1 MGKLRKLSLFYRLL
15 LWLITSIIKI
25 GEVVRKVIDFSISP
39 LVLLLN
45 LLFKFFSKIKI
56 EKSFEYKSNIYKWRV
71 KEKSLNILYIFFQSI
86 IYVFKFFLN
95 FLVQVLYLFYRLLK
109 FIFVSIPKFIVHHI
123 SLKIRYFIF
132 GFSICLIVIIINQAY
147 IFVKELP
154 SPREI
159 GKSNYSLST
168 HLFDRKGKLLYEIY
182 REQNRTPVKLDQ
194 LPVFITQATIAI
206 EDKDFYL
213 HKGVAVSGGIL
224 RAAKEI
230 IFNNSLQGGSTI
242 TQQLVKTAL
251 LSPER
256 TIKRKIKEIILA
268 LWAEKI
274 YSKNQI
280 LEMYLNQ
287 VPYGGAAH
295 GIEEAAK
302 VYFGVHAR
310 DLTLEQAAL
319 LAGLPQAPSLYSPYV
334 NPALAQKRR
343 NEVLRS
349 MESQGFISRQASS
362 KSQNTKL
369 EVLSPRT
376 NIKAPHFVF
385 YVKSQLEEKYGIR
398 QVEEGGL
405 KVTTTLDLDIQK
417 EAEKILKEELD
428 KIKELNVSNGAILV
442 TRPSTGEILAMVG
455 SVDYFASPSGA
466 FNVTTALRQPGS
478 AIKPINYAVGIERHL
493 VTPGSV
499 FLDSPTC
506 FNAPGQPKAYC
517 PVNYDGQFHGPVQ
530 MRFALGNSYNIPAVK
545 MLALNG
551 VKDFVA
557 SASAFTINSFK
568 DSSKYGL
575 SLTLGGGEV
584 TMIEMSQAFSA
595 FANRGI
601 AKIVTEILKIEDRN
615 NQKLYQANDV
625 NIIKDIKKPLT
636 NPSFLAIQG
645 KKAISKETA
654 FIISHILLD
663 PNARS
668 AAFGTGSYLEIP
680 KHAVSVKTGTTD
692 DKRDNW
698 TIGYTPN
705 FMVTVWVGN
714 NDNSPMNPYLTSGVT
729 GAAPIWNRVMRYV
742 LRNQPDLWP
751 IKPEAV
757 YGKQICYVGGSL
769 MEKKSD
775 GTESCPSRFEYFI
788 KGTEPKPL
796 VSEKQFVLINKDND
810 KLAKPG
816 DPNTEMR
823 EKIIIKDAYST
834 YCVDCSHEGETAQV
848 VIP

>member
-1 MGKLRKLSLFYRLL
+1 MNTELEKLPIEVTEKIDEHTVKKNYIHYWIIIILFITIMFLL
-15 LWLITSIIKI
+15 
-25 GEVVRKVIDFSISP
+25 GCYF
-39 LVLLLN
+39 
-45 LLFKFFSKIKI
+45 
-56 EKSFEYKSNIYKWRV
+56 
-71 KEKSLNILYIFFQSI
+71 
-86 IYVFKFFLN
+86 
-95 FLVQVLYLFYRLLK
+95 
-109 FIFVSIPKFIVHHI
+109 FIFYK
-123 SLKIRYFIF
+123 
-132 GFSICLIVIIINQAY
+132 
-147 IFVKELP
+147 LP
-154 SPREI
+154 SPNSLKDF
-159 GKSNYSLST
+159 KSTPLSS
-168 HLFDRKGKLLYEIY
+168 HIYDRSGKLLYAVY
-182 REQNRTPVKLDQ
+182 REENRTPIKIKD
-194 LPVFITQATIAI
+194 LPKYVSQTTIAI
-206 EDKDFYL
+206 EDKDFY
-213 HKGVAVSGGIL
+213 HHGGVSLFGGIL
-224 RAAKEI
+224 RAAKDTLLKK
-230 IFNNSLQGGSTI
+230 NLQGGSTL
-242 TQQLVKTAL
+242 TQQLVKLAL

-256 TIKRKIKEIILA
+256 TIRRKIREIVLAILV
-268 LWAEKI
+268 EKQFP
-274 YSKNQI
+274 KDQI

-287 VPYGGAAH
+287 VPYGGEIY
-295 GIEEAAK
+295 GIEEASKKLYGKSAK
-302 VYFGVHAR
+302 Q
-310 DLTLEQAAL
+310 LTISEAAT
-319 LAGLPQAPSLYSPYV
+319 LAGLPQAPTYYSPYT
-334 NPALAQKRR
+334 NPEKTINRR
-343 NEVLRS
+343 NEVLKA
-349 MESQGFISRQASS
+349 MYAEKYID
-362 KSQNTKL
+362 KKTYEENLK
-369 EVLSPRT
+369 EPMIYKPLSN

-405 KVTTTLDLDIQK
+405 KVTTTLDLDIQE
-417 EAEKILKEELD
+417 EAEKILNEELN

-442 TRPSTGEILAMVG
+442 TRPSTGEILAMIG
-455 SVDYFASPSGA
+455 SVDYFASPSGS

-478 AIKPINYAVGIERHL
+478 SIKPINYAVGIERRL
-493 VTPGSV
+493 VTAGSV

-506 FNAPGQPKAYC
+506 FNAVGQPKAYC

-551 VKDFVA
+551 VRNFVA
-557 SASAFTINSFK
+557 SSSAFTITSFK
-568 DSSKYGL
+568 NSSNYGL

-584 TMIEMSQAFSA
+584 TMVEMSQAFSS

-601 AKIVTEILKIEDRN
+601 AKTLTEILKIEDRN
-615 NQKLYQANDV
+615 NQKLYQAKDV
-625 NIIKDIKKPLT
+625 NIVLNVEKPLT

-645 KKAISKETA
+645 IKAISKETA

-714 NDNSPMNPYLTSGVT
+714 NNNSPMNPYLTSGVT
-729 GAAPIWNRVMRYV
+729 GAAPIWNRMMRYV
-742 LRNQPDLWP
+742 LRNQQDLWP

-757 YGKQICYVGGSL
+757 YGKQICYVSGSL

-788 KGTEPKPL
+788 KDTEPKPL
-796 VSEKQFVLINKDND
+796 TSEKQFVLINKDND

-816 DPNTEMR
+816 DSNIEMR

>member
-1 MGKLRKLSLFYRLL
+1 MNTELEKLPIEVTEKIDEHTVKKNYIHYWIIIILFITIMFLL
-15 LWLITSIIKI
+15 
-25 GEVVRKVIDFSISP
+25 GCYF
-39 LVLLLN
+39 
-45 LLFKFFSKIKI
+45 
-56 EKSFEYKSNIYKWRV
+56 
-71 KEKSLNILYIFFQSI
+71 
-86 IYVFKFFLN
+86 
-95 FLVQVLYLFYRLLK
+95 
-109 FIFVSIPKFIVHHI
+109 FIFYK
-123 SLKIRYFIF
+123 
-132 GFSICLIVIIINQAY
+132 
-147 IFVKELP
+147 LP
-154 SPREI
+154 SPNSLKDF
-159 GKSNYSLST
+159 KSTPLSS
-168 HLFDRKGKLLYEIY
+168 HIYDRSGKLLYAVY
-182 REQNRTPVKLDQ
+182 REENRTPIKIKD
-194 LPVFITQATIAI
+194 LPKYVSQTTIAI
-206 EDKDFYL
+206 EDKDFY
-213 HKGVAVSGGIL
+213 HHGGVSLFGGIL
-224 RAAKEI
+224 RAAKDTLLKK
-230 IFNNSLQGGSTI
+230 NLQGGSTL
-242 TQQLVKTAL
+242 TQQLVKLAL

-256 TIKRKIKEIILA
+256 TIRRKIREIVLAILV
-268 LWAEKI
+268 EKQFP
-274 YSKNQI
+274 KDQI

-287 VPYGGAAH
+287 VPYGGEIY
-295 GIEEAAK
+295 GIEEASKKLYGKSAK
-302 VYFGVHAR
+302 Q
-310 DLTLEQAAL
+310 LTISEAAT
-319 LAGLPQAPSLYSPYV
+319 LAGLPQAPTYYSPYT
-334 NPALAQKRR
+334 NPEKTINRR
-343 NEVLRS
+343 NEVLKA
-349 MESQGFISRQASS
+349 MYAEKYID
-362 KSQNTKL
+362 KKTYEENLK
-369 EVLSPRT
+369 EPMIYKPLSN

-405 KVTTTLDLDIQK
+405 KVTTTLDLDIQE
-417 EAEKILKEELD
+417 EAEKILNEELN

-455 SVDYFASPSGA
+455 SVDYFASPSGS

-478 AIKPINYAVGIERHL
+478 SIKPINYAVGIERRL
-493 VTPGSV
+493 VTAGSV

-506 FNAPGQPKAYC
+506 FNAVGQPKAYC

-551 VKDFVA
+551 VRNFVA
-557 SASAFTINSFK
+557 SSSAFTITSFK
-568 DSSKYGL
+568 NSSNYGL

-584 TMIEMSQAFSA
+584 TMVEMSQAFSS

-601 AKIVTEILKIEDRN
+601 AKTLTEILKIEDRN
-615 NQKLYQANDV
+615 NQKLYQAKDV
-625 NIIKDIKKPLT
+625 NIVLNVEKPLT

-645 KKAISKETA
+645 IKAISKETA

-714 NDNSPMNPYLTSGVT
+714 NNNSPMNPYLTSGVT
-729 GAAPIWNRVMRYV
+729 GAAPIWNRMMRYV
-742 LRNQPDLWP
+742 LRNQQDLWP

-757 YGKQICYVGGSL
+757 YGKQICYVSGSL

-788 KGTEPKPL
+788 KDTEPKPL
-796 VSEKQFVLINKDND
+796 TSEKQFVLINKDND

-816 DPNTEMR
+816 DSNTEMR